1 MGSRYVIEVVHGGL
15 FQARCFVHFGQNY
28 DATIENSQQNTEK
41 KSRIYFE
48 GDACATP
55 KLADQ
60 SLVANLSAPICRVIM
75 F

>member
-1 MGSRYVIEVVHGGL
+1 MSSRLLTMACSRRVVL
-15 FQARCFVHFGQNY
+15 FDFGQNS